1 VNLTAPG
8 VKLTV
13 PILPTIIITSFH
25 TDKPIDGDSGRGV
38 IVVDTIHGAR
48 YVVSGSAGP
57 PV

>member
-1 VNLTAPG
+1 MLATCKRRV
-8 VKLTV
+8 
-13 PILPTIIITSFH
+13 IIIITSFH